1 VLEQSAM
8 TPDDL
13 TRPLQKRSNNRRPRE
28 IALPVVVGLAGVL
41 SGAAILFIA
50 HPDRGQPVASA
61 PAPPSAVADPVPQTT
76 AIAATAPAMPTQPPP
91 AKTITLTV
99 IDSQTGA
106 KREIILPAPTAD
118 QSEQGE
124 IASRSTAAITP
135 TGLAGGR
142 GTAKSKRH

>member
-13 TRPLQKRSNNRRPRE
+13 TRPLRKRSNNKRPRE
-28 IALPVVVGLAGVL
+28 IVLPVVVGIAGVL
-41 SGAAILFIA
+41 SGSAILFIA
-50 HPDRGQPVASA
+50 HPDRDQPVAPA
-61 PAPPSAVADPVPQTT
+61 PAPQSAVAGPVPQT
-76 AIAATAPAMPTQPPP
+76 APIAAAAPAMPTQPP

-106 KREIILPAPTAD
+106 KREIIVPAPTDD
-118 QSEQGE
+118 QSEEGE
-124 IASRSTAAITP
+124 IALRSTATITP
-135 TGLAGGR
+135 PGPAGAR

>member
-13 TRPLQKRSNNRRPRE
+13 TRPLQKRSNNKRPRE
-28 IALPVVVGLAGVL
+28 IVLPVVVGIAGVL

-50 HPDRGQPVASA
+50 HPDRDQPVA
-61 PAPPSAVADPVPQTT
+61 PAPQSAVAGPVPQT
-76 AIAATAPAMPTQPPP
+76 APIAAAAPAMPTQPP

-106 KREIILPAPTAD
+106 KREIIVPAPTDD
-118 QSEQGE
+118 QSEE
-124 IASRSTAAITP
+124 ALRSTATITP
-135 TGLAGGR
+135 SGPAGAR